1 MSDPKFGMTLLLSL
15 EKYFGARRESHLKSG
30 DFVRRAPRLS
40 RLWQPPGGCEVPS
53 KEGGCVERDSAK
65 ETPVRSQQRE
75 RLAPSATA
83 GGAPSQQSREATT
96 RGDLVN
102 KDQVK
107 ESFSL
112 LTLFFFVSPSLYSR
126 ASLCLA
132 SFRLSELRKKP
143 RVIRRVLFLYSPVT
157 LVVLYDG
164 GAARC
169 H

>member
-1 MSDPKFGMTLLLSL
+1 MCTILFMSDPKFGMTLLLSL

-40 RLWQPPGGCEVPS
+40 RLWQPPRGCEVPS

-83 GGAPSQQSREATT
+83 GGAPSQQSRSNSAGGSCEQ
-96 RGDLVN
+96 RPSQRV
-102 KDQVK
+102 
-107 ESFSL
+107 FSL
-112 LTLFFFVSPSLYSR
+112 LTLFFFVSPSLCSR
-126 ASLCLA
+126 ASLCLT

-157 LVVLYDG
+157 LVVLL
-164 GAARC
+164 
-169 H
+169 